1 MKLSFLALQQK
12 ATIFVDFLNIVSM
25 NANDILKALSTV
37 QEPDLKKDLVSLNM
51 VKNVV
56 VTGNEVSFTIVLT
69 TPACPMKEKIEKDC
83 ISAIHTLV
91 AENAVVKIEMTANV
105 TSNRPDKLTL
115 PGVKNIIAVASGKG
129 GVGKSTVSSNLA
141 IALSL
146 SGAKVGLLDADIH
159 GPSVP
164 MMFGEMD
171 SQPLMKDVDGKS
183 LMVPI
188 EKFGIKLLSIGFL
201 IKPEQAVVWRG
212 PMVSS
217 ALRQF
222 VNDTDWGELDYLIL
236 DLPPGTGDI
245 HLTMLQVVP
254 LTGIVMVTTPQAVAL
269 ADAYKAA
276 TMFGMTPVKVPILGI
291 VENMA
296 YFIPAELPDNK
307 YYLFGNGGGKTMSN
321 VLNVPFLGEVPIY
334 MSVREGGDSGAPAA
348 MLENSPAQKSFKQI
362 AERVAQ
368 QIAMLNA
375 NPKPATS

>member
-1 MKLSFLALQQK
+1 
-12 ATIFVDFLNIVSM
+12 M
-25 NANDILKALSTV
+25 NSADILRALSTV

-51 VKNVV
+51 IKEVV
-56 VTGNEVSFTIVLT
+56 VEGNKVGFTVVLT
-69 TPACPMKEKIEKDC
+69 TPACPMKDKIEKDC
-83 ISAIHTLV
+83 VEAIHGLV
-91 AENAVVKIEMTANV
+91 SEMAEVTINMIANV

-129 GVGKSTVSSNLA
+129 GVGKSTVSTNLA
-141 IALSL
+141 IALSQT
-146 SGAKVGLLDADIH
+146 GAKVGLLDADIH

-164 MMFGEMD
+164 IMFGEMD
-171 SQPLMKDVDGKS
+171 AQPLMRDVDGKS

-188 EKFGIKLLSIGFL
+188 EKYGIKLLSIGFL

-222 VNDTDWGELDYLIL
+222 VNDTDWGDLDYLIL

-254 LTGIVMVTTPQAVAL
+254 LTGVVMVTTPQAVAL

-291 VENMA
+291 IENMA
-296 YFIPAELPDNK
+296 FFTPEELPENK
-307 YYLFGNGGGKTMSN
+307 YYLFGKGGGKTMADE
-321 VLNVPFLGEVPIY
+321 LKIPFLGEVPIY
-334 MSVREGGDSGAPAA
+334 MGIREGGDSGKPAS
-348 MLENSPAQKSFKQI
+348 LLLDSPMQKSFMQI

-368 QIAMLNA
+368 QIAVFNA
-375 NPKPATS
+375 QKS